1 MLLKYYSNWII
12 SLFIVWYISYLCK
25 IPITNYI
32 NPYYSLIVIC
42 GGYTLLTI
50 YLMYYKDYYF
60 ESSFLVCL
68 SAIHY
73 IPLIIMYY
81 LTKES
86 FNKSFIMNNSIITLT
101 LSFFLYTLYLS
112 SKQTDVY
119 TVYLVDEHPKSWK
132 EINLSF
138 NF

>member
-12 SLFIVWYISYLCK
+12 TLFIVWYISYLCK
-25 IPITNYI
+25 LPITKYI

-42 GGYTLLTI
+42 GGYTLLII
-50 YLMYYKDYYF
+50 YLMYYKYYHF
-60 ESSFLVCL
+60 EPSFLVCL

-73 IPLIIMYY
+73 IPLIIMYH
-81 LTKES
+81 LTKNS
-86 FNKSFIMNNSIITLT
+86 FNVNNSILTLV

-132 EINLSF
+132 ETNLSF
-138 NF
+138 KSYY

>member
-12 SLFIVWYISYLCK
+12 TLFIVWYISYLCK
-25 IPITNYI
+25 IPIIKYI

-50 YLMYYKDYYF
+50 YLMYYKYYHF
-60 ESSFLVCL
+60 EPSFLVCL

-81 LTKES
+81 LTKKS
-86 FNKSFIMNNSIITLT
+86 FNVNNSILTLA

-112 SKQTDVY
+112 YKQTDVY

-138 NF
+138 NY

>member
-12 SLFIVWYISYLCK
+12 TLFIVWYISYLCK
-25 IPITNYI
+25 LPIINYI
-32 NPYYSLIVIC
+32 NPYYSLILIC
-42 GGYTLLTI
+42 GGYTLLII
-50 YLMYYKDYYF
+50 YLMYYKDYHF
-60 ESSFLVCL
+60 EPSFLACL

-81 LTKES
+81 LTKKS
-86 FNKSFIMNNSIITLT
+86 FNVNTSLLTLM

-112 SKQTDVY
+112 YKQTDVY

-132 EINLSF
+132 ELKLSF
-138 NF
+138 KF

>member
-12 SLFIVWYISYLCK
+12 TLFIVWYISYLCN
-25 IPITNYI
+25 IPIVNYI
-32 NPYYSLIVIC
+32 NPYYSLILIC

-50 YLMYYKDYYF
+50 YLIYYKDYHF
-60 ESSFLVCL
+60 EPSFLVCL
-68 SAIHY
+68 SLIHY

-81 LTKES
+81 LTKKS
-86 FNKSFIMNNSIITLT
+86 FNVNNSILTLA

-112 SKQTDVY
+112 YKQTDVY

-138 NF
+138 NY